1 MNQIK
6 KIFLYT
12 IVSLYAIPQFVFGQG
27 GGSSGGGGNCGSSGF
42 PNPISYCNFMDFVQ
56 AILQVVLKI
65 GIPVAAMFIIY
76 SGFLFVKAQGNE
88 AELTKAK
95 NAFTYAVIGTAI
107 LLGSWLLAKGIESTI
122 TSWES

>member
-6 KIFLYT
+6 KIFW
-12 IVSLYAIPQFVFGQG
+12 YAAITLFTLPQLVFGQG
-27 GGSSGGGGNCGSSGF
+27 SGTNSGGGL
-42 PNPISYCNFMDFVQ
+42 PNPIRFATFMDFVQ

-65 GIPVAAMFIIY
+65 GIPVAAIFIIY

-88 AELTKAK
+88 QELTKAK
-95 NAFTYAVIGTAI
+95 SAFTYAVIGTAI

-122 TSWES
+122 NSLQ